1 MTQKSLR
8 LANCGGWKWVRIQES
23 KAETQASQVL
33 AYCHCAPHGHMPRT
47 RDTLRESPCG
57 IQAHLATCTCYP
69 CALGCRTRTAPLCR
83 AAWGTPTLTPRSAKW
98 LSCPLWAIG
107 SGAALQGARPP
118 AWSST
123 TARQRA
129 ASPVTPRAS
138 EEGGGTYRAREYE
151 VRRRLID
158 LPLLFPFPFPKATN
172 PSTDTATR

>member
-1 MTQKSLR
+1 MRAGLPDKDGAFVPSCL
-8 LANCGGWKWVRIQES
+8 
-23 KAETQASQVL
+23 
-33 AYCHCAPHGHMPRT
+33 GHTNFDATIGEVAFMP
-47 RDTLRESPCG
+47 TLG
-57 IQAHLATCTCYP
+57 DWFW
-69 CALGCRTRTAPLCR
+69 GRTAG
-83 AAWGTPTLTPRSAKW
+83 GTPASVVCK
-98 LSCPLWAIG
+98 
-107 SGAALQGARPP
+107 
-118 AWSST
+118 WSST